1 MAKAMRNRL
10 ENKARQTQAGNCGI
24 CTRCAC
30 RASSTTVT
38 RNLVNR
44 SIAHHYER
52 NNATGMWELS
62 LRKLRN
68 FESARTAY
76 QNPNDRVRQQVLALE
91 EFRSTIGAQSPSLTL
106 IVLNGQDSSCIL
118 GSVLVCPVTRI
129 GSVDSVACLVFANV
143 GHRRQRSPILDN
155 AL

>member
-1 MAKAMRNRL
+1 
-10 ENKARQTQAGNCGI
+10 
-24 CTRCAC
+24 
-30 RASSTTVT
+30 
-38 RNLVNR
+38 
-44 SIAHHYER
+44 
-52 NNATGMWELS
+52 MWELS

-129 GSVDSVACLVFANV
+129 ESVYSVACLVFANV